1 MNKPNLNLGRPNQD
15 RGGRADSIMTT
26 ISRSDYVVSVISPFQ
41 GKPSRLKVIKN
52 RHDGKLGE
60 LDKHHACQLLI
71 KLIAQQAFS
80 DTSGLSMYE
89 EMLKGEITKC
99 ISELLDKYNVKEE
112 AIDYIRAKSSGHGV
126 NTQ

>member
-1 MNKPNLNLGRPNQD
+1 VNKPNLTLGRPIPPKREKDNMF
-15 RGGRADSIMTT
+15 AT
-26 ISRSDYVVSVISPFQ
+26 ISRSDYVIATISPFQ
-41 GKPSRLKVIKN
+41 GKPTRLKIIKN
-52 RHDGKLGE
+52 SHDGQLGE
-60 LDKHHACQLLI
+60 LDKYQACQLLI

>member
-1 MNKPNLNLGRPNQD
+1 MKKPNLNLGR
-15 RGGRADSIMTT
+15 RSIKQKRDEDLFAI
-26 ISRSDYVVSVISPFQ
+26 ISRSDYVIAVISPFQ
-41 GKPSRLKVIKN
+41 GKPTRLKVIKN
-52 RHDGKLGE
+52 RHDGMLGE
-60 LDKHHACQLLI
+60 LDKHQAFQLLI

-89 EMLKGEITKC
+89 EMLKDEVTKC

-126 NTQ
+126 NA